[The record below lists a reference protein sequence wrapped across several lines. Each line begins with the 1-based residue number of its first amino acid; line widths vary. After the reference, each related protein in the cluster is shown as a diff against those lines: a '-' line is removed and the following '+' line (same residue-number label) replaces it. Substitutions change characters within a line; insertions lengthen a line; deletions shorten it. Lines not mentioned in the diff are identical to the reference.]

1 MLRLAI
7 VFNLVR
13 IVPTMPMDNRAET
26 QIAVSAESAAE
37 IVHASSSSVALA
49 VPSRAQE
56 LLLRMFADPYVLEK
70 EERASLVQ
78 QLREC
83 VRYQPDVADYRVLLG
98 MALCVDLEPQAA
110 IAELE
115 EAVRLAPQSFIAHL
129 KLGELWMRLRA
140 CEKAEEHT
148 HVAAKLACNFAQSE
162 LARRQAA
169 TLRTMKREGA
179 DRGGLKMPGSALVA
193 FVRKLRPFAR
203 QERSM
208 ALDIS

>member
-1 MLRLAI
+1 MRRLLIRTFSKKRNELAWYNN
-7 VFNLVR
+7 F
-13 IVPTMPMDNRAET
+13 
-26 QIAVSAESAAE
+26 
-37 IVHASSSSVALA
+37 AS
-49 VPSRAQE
+49 
-56 LLLRMFADPYVLEK
+56 
-70 EERASLVQ
+70 
-78 QLREC
+78 C
-83 VRYQPDVADYRVLLG
+83 VRYQPEVADYRVLLG

-115 EAVRLAPQSFIAHL
+115 EAVRMAPRSFIAHL

-148 HVAAKLACNFAQSE
+148 HVAAKLACNFAQSDP
-162 LARRQAA
+162 ARRQAA

-193 FVRKLRPFAR
+193 FVRKIRPFAR

>member
-1 MLRLAI
+1 MLRLAFLFKS
-7 VFNLVR
+7 VG
-13 IVPTMPMDNRAET
+13 IVPTMPMDNRE
-26 QIAVSAESAAE
+26 QIVESGESSSE
-37 IVHASSSSVALA
+37 IVHASSTSSALA
-49 VPSRAQE
+49 IPSRAQD

-83 VRYQPDVADYRVLLG
+83 VRYQPEVADYRVLLG

-115 EAVRLAPQSFIAHL
+115 EAVQLAPQSFIAHL

-179 DRGGLKMPGSALVA
+179 ERGGFRMPGSALVA
-193 FVRKLRPFAR
+193 FVRRLRPFSR

>member
-1 MLRLAI
+1 
-7 VFNLVR
+7 
-13 IVPTMPMDNRAET
+13 
-26 QIAVSAESAAE
+26 
-37 IVHASSSSVALA
+37 
-49 VPSRAQE
+49 
-56 LLLRMFADPYVLEK
+56 MFADPYVLEK
-70 EERASLVQ
+70 DERASLVQ

-83 VRYQPDVADYRVLLG
+83 VRYQPEVADYRVLLG
-98 MALCVDLEPQAA
+98 MALCVDFDPQAA

-115 EAVRLAPQSFIAHL
+115 EAVRLAPRSFIAQL

-140 CEKAEEHT
+140 SEKAEEHT
-148 HVAAKLACNFAQSE
+148 RAAARLACNFAQSE

-179 DRGGLKMPGSALVA
+179 ERGGFKMPGSGLVA
-193 FVRKLRPFAR
+193 FVRRLRPFAR